1 MATAAAVA
9 AAEEEGGILTISI
22 NEDHVSGK
30 RKHEQMV
37 LNSIV
42 DRNDEMICMHPP
54 LGKPSKR
61 SKSAGESRNT
71 SSRKSK
77 AVLDE
82 DTFIDSLSHIIERD
96 YFPELSKMKRHLRLL
111 DAYDAGDTT
120 TIRYLHNQILTEQR
134 QGPTS
139 SLSGGGA
146 TPGPYPM
153 QNKGAGTGTV
163 MNGGMEDEES
173 AIKEAMAGM
182 SVEQFMQSYTSE
194 DNASFEILHEKDK
207 EDWRKARH
215 WAFECLENG
224 TDGGKRAGML
234 MLYHIGGKVMTAKER
249 QRFDQLVD
257 GQKAIGDDRPNRVD
271 TWKFRVPY
279 LTIMTHETFEY
290 EINLYVHKP

>member
-1 MATAAAVA
+1 MATA
-9 AAEEEGGILTISI
+9 GTGIMIVPTD
-22 NEDHVSGK
+22 EDKVTEK

-42 DRNDEMICMHPP
+42 DRNDEMICMPPP

-71 SSRKSK
+71 SSSSRRTK

-82 DTFIDSLSHIIERD
+82 DTFIDSLSHIIERN

-120 TIRYLHNQILTEQR
+120 TIRLLHNQILTEQR

-139 SLSGGGA
+139 SHSGGGT
-146 TPGPYPM
+146 TPGPYPNK
-153 QNKGAGTGTV
+153 NKGTGIV
-163 MNGGMEDEES
+163 ANGGIEDEES

-234 MLYHIGGKVMTAKER
+234 MLYHIGGKVMTAEER

-271 TWKFRVPY
+271 TWKFRVQIQRLITNP
-279 LTIMTHETFEY
+279 
-290 EINLYVHKP
+290 N

>member
-1 MATAAAVA
+1 M
-9 AAEEEGGILTISI
+9 TIPSNDDNI
-22 NEDHVSGK
+22 SSK
-30 RKHEQMV
+30 RTHEQMV
-37 LNSIV
+37 LHSIV
-42 DRNDEMICMHPP
+42 DRNDETICMPPP

-61 SKSAGESRNT
+61 VRESRNT
-71 SSRKSK
+71 SSSSSSRRTK

-120 TIRYLHNQILTEQR
+120 TIRLLHNQILTEQR
-134 QGPTS
+134 QGLT
-139 SLSGGGA
+139 SGGGT
-146 TPGPYPM
+146 TPGPYPIK
-153 QNKGAGTGTV
+153 NKGTGTV
-163 MNGGMEDEES
+163 TNDGIEDEES

-234 MLYHIGGKVMTAKER
+234 MLYHIGGKVMTAEER

-257 GQKAIGDDRPNRVD
+257 GQKAIGDDRPNSVD
-271 TWKFRVPY
+271 TWKFRVRHP
-279 LTIMTHETFEY
+279 H
-290 EINLYVHKP
+290 N